1 MSWLDRLRG
10 GFSKT
15 AERVADNLT
24 GLTSRAALD
33 TSTLDD
39 IEEALIASDLGP
51 EASHRI
57 REAIARQKFERL
69 DERGLRSILA
79 EEIEKILAPVAKPLE
94 ITGAPMRSPQIF
106 SCSIAAAR
114 NVSPAARRTP

>member
-10 GFSKT
+10 GFKKT
-15 AERVADNLT
+15 ADKVADNLS
-24 GLTSRAALD
+24 GLVKEQALD
-33 TSTLDD
+33 TATLDD

-57 REAIARQKFERL
+57 REAISARKFEQL
-69 DERGLRSILA
+69 DERGLRTILA

-94 ITGAPMRSPQIF
+94 IFDRADAKVLDQN
-106 SCSIAAAR
+106 R
-114 NVSPAARRTP
+114 NTFRP

>member
-1 MSWLDRLRG
+1 MSWLERLRG

-15 AERVADNLT
+15 ADKVADNLT

-51 EASHRI
+51 EASRRI
-57 REAIARQKFERL
+57 REAIASRRFERL
-69 DERGLRSILA
+69 DERGLRTILA
-79 EEIEKILAPVAKPLE
+79 EEIEAILRPVVLSFGSADLRE
-94 ITGAPMRSPQIF
+94 
-106 SCSIAAAR
+106 
-114 NVSPAARRTP
+114 RRAE